1 LLSKFDLYRYCEE
14 LLISEVHE
22 VMEGLDVTLSKSFLQ
37 RWGCTR

>member
-1 LLSKFDLYRYCEE
+1 
-14 LLISEVHE
+14 VHE